1 MAHVSPQGET
11 GGPRRAAHERRA
23 CGGGRARRRVNAVP
37 GESSSIT
44 GISEPSPP
52 LCQRVIFFSLA
63 LTRSSSL
70 LPPLVVAGAYIT
82 DAWSGGQRFAAFVTF
97 SWVSSIRSLGEADL
111 ECINGKGE

>member
-1 MAHVSPQGET
+1 MCH
-11 GGPRRAAHERRA
+11 
-23 CGGGRARRRVNAVP
+23 
-37 GESSSIT
+37 
-44 GISEPSPP
+44 
-52 LCQRVIFFSLA
+52 FFSLA

>member
-1 MAHVSPQGET
+1 MRGVHAVEAEPAAASTRCLASPHR
-11 GGPRRAAHERRA
+11 PPAFLN
-23 CGGGRARRRVNAVP
+23 RARRRVNV
-37 GESSSIT
+37 S
-44 GISEPSPP
+44 
-52 LCQRVIFFSLA
+52 FFSLA

-70 LPPLVVAGAYIT
+70 LPPLVVVGAYIT